1 MANMVGN
8 SFSLLMIALLKYR
21 GADPQAIGVTIALV
35 MAGGIV
41 GSLVAGRVIRTF
53 SAHRIFVFG
62 NGATLVLLTA
72 AAVLPHPWQTGAVT
86 SLDAAASVPM
96 ASTVR

>member
-8 SFSLLMIALLKYR
+8 SFSLLMIALLNYR
-21 GADPQAIGVTIALV
+21 GADPRTIGATIALV

-41 GSLVAGRVIRTF
+41 GSLAAGRVNRT
-53 SAHRIFVFG
+53 SSTHRIFVFG
-62 NGATLVLLTA
+62 NWATLVLLA
-72 AAVLPHPWQTGAVT
+72 AASVLSHSWQIGAVT
-86 SLDAAASVPM
+86 SIDAAASVPM